1 MGFSSGSFLICSGV
15 LLVVDTYITSEFL
28 QSVLLLLNTL
38 QRNFFFLT
46 FMKSELTT
54 EFLRL

>member
-38 QRNFFFLT
+38 QRNFFF
-46 FMKSELTT
+46 FNFYEI
-54 EFLRL
+54 RINN